1 MSSFSL
7 ARYVSPWTF
16 KKNQERE
23 RRIAELRARDGE
35 NCRRCRRPLR
45 FDVSD
50 GHNLGP
56 RIELIAPVSEDEPE
70 TLDNLVLCHGRCNAE
85 GLDQTDEV
93 TERVRRKNEAALFA
107 RSKLR
112 A

>member
-23 RRIAELRARDGE
+23 RRVAELRARDGE

-45 FDVSD
+45 FYLTDVQ
-50 GHNLGP
+50 NPGP
-56 RIELIAPVSEDEPE
+56 KIERIAPVAEGEPE
-70 TLDNLVLCHGRCNAE
+70 TIDNLVLCHSRCNAE
-85 GLDQTDEV
+85 GLDQTVEV
-93 TERVRRKNEAALFA
+93 TERVRRKAEAELFA
-107 RSKLR
+107 KRR

>member
-16 KKNQERE
+16 RKNQERE
-23 RRIAELRARDGE
+23 RRIAELRARDGD

-45 FDVSD
+45 FDVTV

-56 RIELIAPVSEDEPE
+56 RIEQVAPLLDGEPE

-85 GLDQTDEV
+85 GIDQTVEV
-93 TERVRRKNEAALFA
+93 TERVRRNNEATLFA